1 MYQQGYELALTVH
14 RLTRRF
20 PAHEQFELGQQLRRA
35 AVSIPANIAEGFG
48 RRDSAADFRHFLRI
62 ALGSA
67 NEMYVLLSLA
77 RDLGYEIAAMDKVIS
92 GYEQLGKQIY
102 TLMQRLQ

>member
-1 MYQQGYELALTVH
+1 MYQRSYELALTVH
-14 RLTRRF
+14 RLTRSF

-48 RRDSAADFRHFLRI
+48 RRESAADFRHFLWM

-67 NEMYVLLSLA
+67 NEMFVLSLA

-92 GYEQLGKQIY
+92 EYEQLGKQIY
-102 TLMQRLQ
+102 ALMQRLQ

>member
-1 MYQQGYELALTVH
+1 MSGVRSFQDLRVYQQGYELALTVH

-48 RRDSAADFRHFLRI
+48 RRDSAADFRHFCGLRWG
-62 ALGSA
+62 LPT
-67 NEMYVLLSLA
+67 
-77 RDLGYEIAAMDKVIS
+77 R
-92 GYEQLGKQIY
+92 
-102 TLMQRLQ
+102 LMQRLQ

>member
-1 MYQQGYELALTVH
+1 
-14 RLTRRF
+14 
-20 PAHEQFELGQQLRRA
+20 
-35 AVSIPANIAEGFG
+35 
-48 RRDSAADFRHFLRI
+48 
-62 ALGSA
+62 
-67 NEMYVLLSLA
+67 MYVLLSLA